1 MLDSTTRTTR
11 PFTGAGYLESLRDRR
26 EVYVYGADPV
36 RGRARLAPRPSRR
49 STSAAKMQRS

>member
-26 EVYVYGADPV
+26 EVSVYGSGSGPA
-36 RGRARLAPRPSRR
+36 ARPA
-49 STSAAKMQRS
+49 SAAALPTMNVRR